1 MRHGGISLEG
11 EGITFRTVF
20 PLFGF
25 PTQKVSINL
34 PTFSYPTLRFWKGV
48 GLSHAKML
56 CSI

>member
-34 PTFSYPTLRFWKGV
+34 PTSLFQHSGFGKELD
-48 GLSHAKML
+48 
-56 CSI
+56 